1 MTRGNPKRTPLGD
14 GYNRREMLLLTG
26 AAAAASLVEGAPEQR
41 SSQNQPTPATDRRLV
56 RMEARPGPIVIDT
69 ARTAVIVV
77 DMQNDFGAKGG
88 MFDLAGIDISMIQAA
103 AGPTAKVLASAR
115 DSGMKIVYLKMA
127 FRPDLS
133 DVGPSD
139 RARLRQSKFGF
150 GKPVS
155 VPDGSEGRIMIRDT
169 WNTEILPVLKPQ
181 PPDKVIYKH
190 RFSGF
195 YRTELDDVLKQSG
208 IKYLIFTGCTTSVCV
223 ESTLRDAMFRDY
235 DCVVLADCTG
245 EPIGHD
251 LPRSNH
257 EASLLLIQTSF
268 GWVSGSSEFVG
279 RVSAS

>member
-1 MTRGNPKRTPLGD
+1 MTRGFPKRTPLGY
-14 GYNRREMLLLTG
+14 GYNRREVLLLTG
-26 AAAAASLVEGAPEQR
+26 VAAAASLVEGAPEQQ
-41 SSQNQPTPATDRRLV
+41 SQNQPTPATDSRLF
-56 RMEARPGPIVIDT
+56 RIEARPGPIVIDT
-69 ARTAVIVV
+69 PRTAVIVV

-103 AGPTAKVLASAR
+103 AEPTAKALASAR
-115 DSGMKIVYLKMA
+115 ASGMKIVYLKMA

-139 RARLRQSKFGF
+139 RARLRRSKFAF

-155 VPDGSEGRIMIRDT
+155 VPDGGEGRIMIRDT
-169 WNTEILPVLKPQ
+169 WNTEILPALKPQ
-181 PPDKVIYKH
+181 PADKVIYKH

-195 YRTELDDVLKQSG
+195 YRTELDDVLAQSG

-245 EPIGHD
+245 EPIGHG

-268 GWVSGSSEFVG
+268 GWVSGSSEFLG
-279 RVSAS
+279 RVAVS